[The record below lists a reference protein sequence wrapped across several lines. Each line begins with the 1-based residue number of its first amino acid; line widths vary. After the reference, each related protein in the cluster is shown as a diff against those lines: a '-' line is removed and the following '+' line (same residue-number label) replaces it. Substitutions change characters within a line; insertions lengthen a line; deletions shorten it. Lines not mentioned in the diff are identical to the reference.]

1 MYFSTASQTGMTHQ
15 LPLHSIQ
22 ATGSMGMGVTV
33 VQYPTEQ
40 VNMTPQRML
49 HVIALALDMS
59 PECYK
64 MKTRVRNIVE
74 LRFLGGLLLRQYFPA
89 LTLCQI
95 AAYFGGQDHS
105 SVINA
110 ISRAHNLLYVGDA
123 QFLKKYTT
131 VLKSVNSWLKREA

>member
-1 MYFSTASQTGMTHQ
+1 MYFSTTSQTGMTHQ
-15 LPLHSIQ
+15 LPVHSIR
-22 ATGSMGMGVTV
+22 TTEGMGMGVTV

-131 VLKSVNSWLKREA
+131 VLKSVNTWLKREA